1 MPSTY
6 SILNGEL
13 TESTRKTDIYSVL
26 QDLPNNSQK
35 LISPRDVRDAF
46 LSTWSNSTFKIT
58 SIGGDEY
65 IGVDSN
71 NPNDRDVKKKILLG
85 KRSVNSFNIMS
96 DALINS
102 SDSDIFFYNT
112 KPDNINQDI
121 TKVSF
126 LAGTSPNLFT
136 SAPFIQSKKETNS
149 ISLSIE
155 NPQDSINIVSTSGRV
170 SINNISFPTVSETQ
184 DNASN
189 GKILKYKGNYPNGYL
204 EWDDLVV
211 DNTQIGQPG
220 STTNIYG
227 DTVSLNGYSLEF
239 VEDKIVPQTIGG
251 IEQGMSFSTD
261 SFNGQ
266 NWPLSEVMRELI
278 YPFIEPDVR
287 LDVIN
292 VDTNNK
298 YAEVGQP
305 VNLSFSYSVTTY
317 ARDDGEKIS
326 QAFLRDNGVVNS
338 GTWNI
343 IGSVIGPL
351 TGTPGTTFSFTRS
364 YSDSGINIVG
374 KKIEYGFLVSNLNP
388 SNFLNPSLST
398 FGFDYTSSDSIEFI
412 APFLVGFSEEEHDFD
427 ASGLTGL
434 LIKDPYIDKIIEPYP
449 GLGGYIEY
457 EISSTTPSYI
467 YFAHPFTSTE
477 NLTKIKDPNGYIIH
491 DYDNTTLSG
500 FTFSGI
506 LTPQSPV
513 NYYGSYVVY
522 RSINK
527 STYTGGGKFKFI
539 F

>member
-46 LSTWSNSTFKIT
+46 LSTWANSTFKIT
-58 SIGGDEY
+58 SIGSDEY

-126 LAGTSPNLFT
+126 LAGTSSNLFT
-136 SAPFIQSKKETNS
+136 NAPFIQSKKETNS

-317 ARDDGEKIS
+317 ARDDDEKIS
-326 QAFLRDNGVVNS
+326 QAFLRDKGVVNS

-351 TGTPGTTFSFTRS
+351 TGTPGTTFSFTQS

-374 KKIEYGFLVSNLNP
+374 KKLDYGFLVSNLNP
-388 SNFLNPSLST
+388 SNPLNPSLST

-427 ASGLTGL
+427 ASGLTSL
-434 LIKDPYIDKIIEPYP
+434 LEEDPYIDKLIEPYP
-449 GLGGYIEY
+449 GLDGYIEY

-506 LTPQSPV
+506 LTPQSPF